1 VIKHEVLHDQLAAAI
16 EKVRQRGPTLWA
28 VEQVFRVDL
37 DHWQP
42 AAISTEGLSLRVWSL
57 SLASSASRATSHSS
71 RDDLRPTHSASSMV
85 VV

>member
-42 AAISTEGLSLRVWSL
+42 AAISTEGLSLPSVVLLLGEQR
-57 SLASSASRATSHSS
+57 LASDQPLLA
-71 RDDLRPTHSASSMV
+71 
-85 VV
+85 